1 MKLQVGCYPW
11 DSSILVSLN
20 TYITILQLGFLRLC
34 KRYVFMF
41 QAKTPEKPQ
50 GWPDFD
56 NAASYQQAADWPA
69 GAIRMQGF
77 SDFNYGCVNV
87 TDSVVCTMDSQW
99 IAKCMESLWRSD
111 PLVVEARKRVSPF
124 LISDIFNA
132 PPVSSSETAMREAIS
147 QFPRGVVVPIHCPDV
162 GATVATSAVGAVGT
176 VRGVADTGVEV
187 GLSPAA
193 LWAATRNW

>member
-1 MKLQVGCYPW
+1 
-11 DSSILVSLN
+11 
-20 TYITILQLGFLRLC
+20 
-34 KRYVFMF
+34 MF

-99 IAKCMESLWRSD
+99 IAKYMQESLWRSD

-162 GATVATSAVGAVGT
+162 RATVAAFLTPMTDGELRAQMPKAMMELTLLGRNFPQSAI
-176 VRGVADTGVEV
+176 EFH
-187 GLSPAA
+187 
-193 LWAATRNW
+193 

>member
-1 MKLQVGCYPW
+1 
-11 DSSILVSLN
+11 
-20 TYITILQLGFLRLC
+20 
-34 KRYVFMF
+34 MF

-50 GWPDFD
+50 EWPDF
-56 NAASYQQAADWPA
+56 NKATSYQQRADWLA
-69 GAIRMQGF
+69 GAIRMRGVT
-77 SDFNYGCVNV
+77 DFNYGCVNF
-87 TDSVVCTMDSQW
+87 TDSIVSTMDSQW

-162 GATVATSAVGAVGT
+162 GATVAAFLTPMTDGELRAQMPKAMMELTLLG
-176 VRGVADTGVEV
+176 
-187 GLSPAA
+187 
-193 LWAATRNW
+193 RNFPQSTIEFY